1 MGGVR
6 WDRIGWA
13 ALFYPPAMALLA
25 ELATDLDGPV
35 PHGASGLTW
44 HMGQIAVG
52 ATQAVWGV
60 VLLPGDIVARG
71 MGLGNSWARLP
82 VMWAVAVGFWMAV
95 PALVSGRSA
104 SGVSSGGGWAWFG
117 WWGRVRDWFEKEGH
131 GPTARWAGLLETLS
145 CRWRRGDI
153 FLGRPRRLR
162 TWIGIQRAE
171 KHMVTIAGPGAG
183 KSTGALIPNLCLHE
197 GSVLCIDP
205 KGELAM
211 ITGRRRQRMGQKLVV
226 LDPFSLSGLEK
237 GAYNPF
243 DEIARVAQTK
253 PELVESFAARLAE
266 ALVKP
271 MSQSEGYWDKA
282 AKTLLT
288 GLILYVAG
296 HESPARHNLMRVR
309 ELASE
314 GMPDVRDALID
325 AGSEGAK
332 KLTPFDV
339 MIEQMKEARSGLY
352 GRAIAR
358 AAASL
363 DMMGE
368 GQRGSV
374 MTTLQE
380 HTAFIDNPVM
390 ARALGSMAEPLTL
403 DELRRDKVSV
413 YVCLPAN
420 AVTGP
425 EGRWF
430 RMFVLLFI
438 EIMMKDA
445 MGAPNPPVLLAV
457 DEFPNL
463 GKIDGIELVAPM
475 MRSYGVRFWA
485 VGQDV
490 SQFKDVYPNT
500 WTGFIGGAE
509 AVQFMGLNHPATL
522 DLIVDLIGRHEFG
535 AAGQQKR
542 EYGLM
547 DRDQLA
553 RFLDKRKRNQ
563 IVWFGS
569 RRPFR
574 LKICPYYETLPK
586 SYYDP
591 DPRFS

>member
-1 MGGVR
+1 MGGIK
-6 WDRIGWA
+6 WDRLGWA
-13 ALFYPPAMALLA
+13 ALFYPPTMALLA
-25 ELATDLDGPV
+25 ELGTDLDGPV
-35 PHGASGLTW
+35 PSGATALTW

-52 ATQAVWGV
+52 VTQVAWGV
-60 VLLPGDIVARG
+60 VLLPGEIVARG
-71 MGLGNSWARLP
+71 VGLGSSWARLP
-82 VMWAVAVGFWMAV
+82 VIWAVAAGFWMAMS
-95 PALVSGRSA
+95 ALVSGRSA

-117 WWGRVRDWFEKEGH
+117 WWGRVRDWFEKEGK
-131 GPTARWAGLLETLS
+131 GPTARWAGMLETLS

-153 FLGRPRRLR
+153 FLGRPRGIPA
-162 TWIGIQRAE
+162 WIGIQRAE

-226 LDPFSLSGLEK
+226 LDPFGLSGLEK

-243 DEIARVAQTK
+243 DEIARVADTK
-253 PELVESFAARLAE
+253 PELVESFAGQVSE

-271 MSQSEGYWDKA
+271 MSQSDAYWDKA

-296 HESPARHNLMRVR
+296 HEPPERRSLIRVR
-309 ELASE
+309 ELAAE
-314 GMPDVRDALID
+314 GMPELRDALI
-325 AGSEGAK
+325 AGGSEKTK
-332 KLTPFDV
+332 KLTAFDV
-339 MIEQMKEARSGLY
+339 MIEALKEMRDGPY

-363 DMMGE
+363 DLMAE
-368 GQRGSV
+368 PQRGSV

-390 ARALGSMAEPLTL
+390 ERALGSMKEPLTL
-403 DELRRDKVSV
+403 DALRREKVSV

-420 AVTGP
+420 AVTGR

-430 RMFVLLFI
+430 RMFVMLFI
-438 EIMMKDA
+438 EIMMKEP
-445 MGAPNPPVLLAV
+445 MGAPNPPVLMAV

-522 DLIVDLIGRHEFG
+522 DLIVDLIGRHEVG
-535 AAGQQKR
+535 GPQKR

-553 RFLDKRKRNQ
+553 RFLDRRKRNQ
-563 IVWFGS
+563 IIWFGS

-586 SYYDP
+586 SWYDP
-591 DPRFS
+591 DPRYT

>member
-1 MGGVR
+1 MSAIR
-6 WDRIGWA
+6 WDRLGWLV
-13 ALFYPPAMALLA
+13 LFYPPGMALFA
-25 ELATDLDGPV
+25 ELATDQDGPV
-35 PHGASGLTW
+35 PAGFSGWTW
-44 HMGQIAVG
+44 HLGQIFLPMTRV
-52 ATQAVWGV
+52 VWGV
-60 VLLPGDIVARG
+60 VLMPGNTVARG
-71 MGLGNSWARLP
+71 LGIGSWAGVL
-82 VMWAVAVGFWMAV
+82 VMWGVSIGFWMV
-95 PALVSGRSA
+95 MSTFVSGQSHA
-104 SGVSSGGGWAWFG
+104 GSSGSWLG
-117 WWGRVRDWFEKEGH
+117 WWGRIRDWFEKEGK
-131 GPTARWAGLLETLS
+131 GPTARWAGFMETLS
-145 CRWRRGDI
+145 CRWGRGDI
-153 FLGRPRRLR
+153 FLGRRYGS
-162 TWIGIQRAE
+162 WIGIQRAE

-226 LDPFSLSGLEK
+226 LDPFGLSGLEK

-243 DEIARVAQTK
+243 DEIDLVAGVK
-253 PELVESFAARLAE
+253 PELVESFAGRLAE

-271 MSQSEGYWDKA
+271 MSQSDTYWDKA

-296 HESPARHNLMRVR
+296 HEPPERRNLMRVR

-314 GMPDVRDALID
+314 GMPELRDALI
-325 AGSEGAK
+325 AGGNDSAK
-332 KLTPFDV
+332 KLTSFDV
-339 MIEQMKEARSGLY
+339 MIEALKETRDGPY

-390 ARALGSMAEPLTL
+390 AQALGSMKEPLTL
-403 DELRRDKVSV
+403 ETLRRERVSV
-413 YVCLPAN
+413 YVCLPAT

-430 RMFVLLFI
+430 RMFVILFI
-438 EIMMKDA
+438 EIMMMDS

-463 GKIDGIELVAPM
+463 GKIDKIELVAPM

-485 VGQDV
+485 VGQDI

-500 WTGFIGGAE
+500 WTGLIGGAE

-522 DLIVDLIGRHEFG
+522 DFLVDLLGRHEVG
-535 AAGQQKR
+535 KQQKR

-553 RFLDKRKRNQ
+553 RFLEKRKRNQ

-569 RRPFR
+569 RRPLQ
-574 LKICPYYETLPK
+574 LKICPYYETLPR
-586 SYYDP
+586 SYYDR
-591 DPRFS
+591 DPRYL

>member
-1 MGGVR
+1 MSTIR
-6 WDRIGWA
+6 WDRLWGLV
-13 ALFYPPAMALLA
+13 LFYPPGMALLA

-35 PHGASGLTW
+35 PSGFSALAW
-44 HMGQIAVG
+44 HLGQIFVPM
-52 ATQAVWGV
+52 TQVVWGI
-60 VLLPGDIVARG
+60 VLMPGDLVARG
-71 MGLGNSWARLP
+71 LDVGNWKGTLL
-82 VMWAVAVGFWMAV
+82 MWVVSVGFWMV
-95 PALVSGRSA
+95 LPMMVSGGSA
-104 SGVSSGGGWAWFG
+104 RGSAGGWELFG
-117 WWGRVRDWFEKEGH
+117 WWGRIRDWFEKSGEG
-131 GPTARWAGLLETLS
+131 PKARWAGLFESLS

-153 FLGRPRRLR
+153 FLGRARGVPG
-162 TWIGIQRAE
+162 WIGIHGAE

-211 ITGRRRQRMGQKLVV
+211 ITARRRKRMGQKLVV

-243 DEIARVAQTK
+243 DEMDLVAGVK
-253 PELVESFAARLAE
+253 PELVESFAGRLSE

-271 MSQSEGYWDKA
+271 MSQSDTYWDKA

-296 HESPARHNLMRVR
+296 HEPPERRNLMRVR

-314 GMPDVRDALID
+314 GMPELRDALI
-325 AGSEGAK
+325 AGGSEKAK
-332 KLTPFDV
+332 KLTSFDV
-339 MIEQMKEARSGLY
+339 MIEALKETRDGPY

-390 ARALGSMAEPLTL
+390 TQALGSMKEPLAL
-403 DELRRDKVSV
+403 EMLRKEKVSV
-413 YVCLPAN
+413 YVCLPAT

-430 RMFVLLFI
+430 RMFVILFI
-438 EIMMKDA
+438 EIMMMES

-463 GKIDGIELVAPM
+463 GKIDKIELVAPM

-485 VGQDV
+485 VGQDI

-500 WTGFIGGAE
+500 WTGLIGGAQ

-522 DLIVDLIGRHEFG
+522 DFIVDLLGRHEVG
-535 AAGQQKR
+535 NRQKR

-569 RRPFR
+569 KRPLR

-591 DPRFS
+591 DPRYL